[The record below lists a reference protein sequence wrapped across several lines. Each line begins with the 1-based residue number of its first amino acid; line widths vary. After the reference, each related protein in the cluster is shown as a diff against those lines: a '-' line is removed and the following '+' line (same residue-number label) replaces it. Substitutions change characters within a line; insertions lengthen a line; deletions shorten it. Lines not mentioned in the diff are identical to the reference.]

1 MTPLRGW
8 LWLGSFVAGWAL
20 SSCADRGDDGP
31 ASLQL
36 PLRPTGMTRL
46 EIVSAEGDPA
56 VANPVLVGEE
66 WRNALV
72 LAPESR
78 WRASAQIPVGA
89 SLRFG
94 YGRKET
100 GTRLGGGADLDRP
113 TLTLT
118 LSRAGESVHE
128 QVLLMPGRKKAGRT
142 WRDVEV
148 PLEAY
153 GGDTLEFIFSF
164 SKAPTVLSCALASP
178 RLVQPRDDAP
188 TVVLITSDT
197 HRRDHL
203 GLAEEGNSVETP
215 VLDQLARDGVLF
227 EDCFAATNMT
237 LPSHASIL
245 TGLSVRDTGL
255 ISNSM
260 GLMARARSLA
270 EAYAEEGWFTMALF
284 SAQHLRHGLSG
295 LGQGFDRMRGPTKE
309 SEAPASI
316 AIGRLDR
323 WLQTEEGIPVF
334 IWLHVFDAHAP
345 YDPPEDLLRRYY
357 DPALDPFDSEQSSLP
372 AGAQVGWA
380 PQDATLNYIRGLYA
394 SEVTHLDRQLAVL
407 MDHPRVRRS
416 TLAFTSDH
424 GEVLG
429 NHGLYW
435 EHEGIYP
442 DTLAVPL
449 ILRWPGSPK
458 GLRVPAAVTHQD
470 LGRTLLDLSGL
481 SASPFPGSSLLHWVE
496 APQAPTPARYAI
508 SSGAHTAAMEKE
520 GWLLFLHLQDHDS
533 PTRVQHQVELFDL
546 NVDPSCQED
555 RVEADFDLARS
566 MRADLIAWL
575 DASTGSLTTGRATSL
590 EVVAELKA
598 LGYVENAG
606 ADPGER
612 WYEPDRRSPWC
623 ARFER

>member
-1 MTPLRGW
+1 
-8 LWLGSFVAGWAL
+8 
-20 SSCADRGDDGP
+20 
-31 ASLQL
+31 
-36 PLRPTGMTRL
+36 MTRL
-46 EIVSAEGDPA
+46 KVVSAEGDPA
-56 VANPVLVGEE
+56 IASPVLVGEE
-66 WRNALV
+66 WRNAVV

-78 WRASAQIPVGA
+78 WRASVQVPVGA

-142 WRDVEV
+142 WRNVEV

-153 GGDTLEFIFSF
+153 AGDTLEFAFSF
-164 SKAPTVLSCALASP
+164 SKAPAVLSCALASP
-178 RLVQPRDDAP
+178 RLVQPRDDVP

-203 GLAEEGNSVETP
+203 GLAEEGSPVETP
-215 VLDQLARDGVLF
+215 ALDQLARDGVLF
-227 EDCFAATNMT
+227 EDCFAGTNIT

-260 GLMARARSLA
+260 GLVARARSLA

-295 LGQGFDRMRGPTKE
+295 LGQGFDRMRGPTKV
-309 SEAPASI
+309 SEAAASI
-316 AIGRLDR
+316 SIERFDR
-323 WLQTEEGIPVF
+323 WLKTEEGIPVF

-345 YDPPEDLLRRYY
+345 YEPPEDLRRRYY
-357 DPALDPFDSEQSSLP
+357 DPALDPFDSEKFSLP
-372 AGAQVGWA
+372 AGVRVPWA
-380 PQDATLNYIRGLYA
+380 PQVADLNYLRGLYA

-429 NHGLYW
+429 NHGLYFM
-435 EHEGIYP
+435 HQGIYP

-449 ILRWPGSPK
+449 ILRWPGSPR

-481 SASPFPGSSLLHWVE
+481 SASSFPGSSLLHWVE
-496 APQAPTPARYAI
+496 APQDPAPARYAI
-508 SSGAHTAAMEKE
+508 SSGAHTAAIEVD
-520 GWLLFLHLQDHDS
+520 GWLLFLHLHDHDS

-546 NVDPSCQED
+546 NADPNCQQD
-555 RVEADFDLARS
+555 RVDAEFDRARS

-575 DASTGSLTTGRATSL
+575 DASTGSLTSGRASSPDVT
-590 EVVAELKA
+590 AELKA
-598 LGYVENAG
+598 LGYVENVG
-606 ADPGER
+606 ADPGDR
-612 WYEPDRRSPWC
+612 WYEPDQSSPWC
-623 ARFER
+623 VRFNR

>member
-1 MTPLRGW
+1 
-8 LWLGSFVAGWAL
+8 
-20 SSCADRGDDGP
+20 
-31 ASLQL
+31 
-36 PLRPTGMTRL
+36 MTRL
-46 EIVSAEGDPA
+46 EMVSTEGDPA
-56 VANPVLVGEE
+56 SANPVLVGEE

-72 LAPESR
+72 LAPQSR
-78 WRASAQIPVGA
+78 WRASAEVPVGA

-94 YGRKET
+94 YGRRET
-100 GTRLGGGADLDRP
+100 GTRLGVGANLDRP

-142 WRDVEV
+142 WKDVEV

-153 GGDTLEFIFSF
+153 AGDTLEFAFSF
-164 SKAPTVLSCALASP
+164 SEAPAVLSCALASP

-188 TVVLITSDT
+188 TVILITSDT

-203 GLAEEGNSVETP
+203 GLAEEGSRVETP

-227 EDCFAATNMT
+227 EDCFAGTNIT

-255 ISNSM
+255 VSNSM

-309 SEAPASI
+309 SEAAASI
-316 AIGRLDR
+316 SIERFDR

-345 YDPPEDLLRRYY
+345 YDPPEDLRRHYY
-357 DPALDPFDSEQSSLP
+357 DPTLDPFDSQSFSLP
-372 AGAQVGWA
+372 AGVQIPWA
-380 PQDATLNYIRGLYA
+380 PKVADLNYIRSLYT
-394 SEVTHLDRQLAVL
+394 SEVTHLDRQLAAL

-429 NHGLYW
+429 NHGLYFM
-435 EHEGIYP
+435 HQGIYP

-449 ILRWPGSPK
+449 ILRWPGSPM
-458 GLRVPAAVTHQD
+458 GLRVPTAVTHQD

-481 SASPFPGSSLLHWVE
+481 SASSFPGNSLLHWVE
-496 APQAPTPARYAI
+496 APQDPAPARYAI
-508 SSGAHTAAMEKE
+508 SSGAHTAAVEKE
-520 GWLLFLHLQDHDS
+520 GWLLFLHLHDHDS
-533 PTRVQHQVELFDL
+533 PTRVRHQVELFDL
-546 NVDPSCQED
+546 NTDPSCQQD
-555 RVEADFDLARS
+555 RVEAEFDRARS

-575 DASTGSLTTGRATSL
+575 DASTGSLTSGRATSPD
-590 EVVAELKA
+590 VTAELKA
-598 LGYVENAG
+598 LGYVENVG
-606 ADPGER
+606 ADPGDR
-612 WYEPDRRSPWC
+612 WYEPDQGSPWC
-623 ARFER
+623 ARFK